1 METVESFVK
10 KMAAELQ
17 IDEEKAHQAF
27 QLSLAFVKARVG
39 NAVHVKIDNAVT
51 GEPEPTFNDK
61 IEDFAEE
68 AADTF
73 EKVKEA
79 AGKKF
84 EEFKKRFT
92 S

>member
-17 IDEEKAHQAF
+17 IDEDKAHQAF
-27 QLSLAFVKARVG
+27 QLSLAFVKARIG
-39 NAVHVKIDNAVT
+39 DTIHAKIDNAIT
-51 GEPEPTFNDK
+51 GEPEPTLKDK
-61 IEDFAEE
+61 IDDFTEE

>member
-17 IDEEKAHQAF
+17 IDEEKAHQ
-27 QLSLAFVKARVG
+27 ARVG